1 MDPFPLNIRKLY
13 DHFNSPATVVDCGDL
28 CRRHNPSG
36 KPFCCDVCHAVPTA
50 YLQEWV
56 YLKAHTKLWHTWRGD
71 ECHSEIEDPQQI
83 RQDTPKHMRL
93 LACLGPDQC
102 QRDFRAMSCRQFPFF
117 PYITADDSFI
127 GMTYYW
133 EFESY
138 CWVIS
143 NLGSVT
149 SKFRR
154 EFFHTY
160 DALLSDWE
168 EEYDSYYYL
177 SEDMRSEF
185 VRLKRRIP
193 LLHRNGRYYL
203 LSPKSDRLSRVE
215 PDQFRQFG
223 FYKSLNA

>member
-1 MDPFPLNIRKLY
+1 MDPIPLNIRKLY
-13 DHFNSPATVVDCGDL
+13 DLFNSPATEVDCGDL
-28 CRRHNPSG
+28 CRLHNPSG
-36 KPFCCDVCHAVPTA
+36 KPFCCDICHAVPTA
-50 YLQEWV
+50 YQQEWD
-56 YLKAHTKLWHTWRGD
+56 YLKAHTQLWHAWRGD

-83 RQDTPKHMRL
+83 RQNTPEHLRL

-102 QRDFRAMSCRQFPFF
+102 QRDFRTMSCRQFPFF
-117 PYITADDSFI
+117 PYITADDRFI

-133 EFESY
+133 AFEPY

-149 SKFRR
+149 SKFRQ
-154 EFFHTY
+154 EFFNTY

-168 EEYDSYYYL
+168 DEYDSYYYL
-177 SEDMRSEF
+177 SEDMRTEF
-185 VRLKRRIP
+185 IKLKRRIP

-223 FYKSLNA
+223 FYKSLSN

>member
-1 MDPFPLNIRKLY
+1 MGPISLDIRSLY
-13 DHFNSPATVVDCGDL
+13 DHFNTPATEVDCGDL
-28 CRRHNPSG
+28 CRRHNLTG
-36 KPFCCDVCHAVPTA
+36 KPFCCDVCHAVPSA

-56 YLKAHTKLWHTWRGD
+56 FLKAHMQLWHAWRGD

-83 RQDTPKHMRL
+83 NQDKPEHMRL

-117 PYITADDSFI
+117 PYITADDRFI

-154 EFFHTY
+154 EFFNTY
-160 DALLSDWE
+160 DVLLSNWE

-177 SEDMRSEF
+177 SGDMRSEF
-185 VRLKRRIP
+185 ITLRRQIP
-193 LLHRNGRYYL
+193 LLHRNGRHYL
-203 LSPKSDRLSRVE
+203 LNPKSDRLSRVE

-223 FYKSLNA
+223 YNQPINN